1 MSPLIEDSEIVANT
15 LRSEL
20 VPIQQMSGES
30 LENSDKTSRSNE
42 QAKQASLTSIP
53 ISNSIFP
60 TRDDASDPDLI
71 ILLEA
76 EGDPLLVK
84 QENEQPDSLVPPA
97 AEITF
102 SPTTQNEIAL
112 EANQNILND
121 LNDPI
126 GNHEANDDVGH
137 SPNVD
142 GQGRGSPIDDK
153 LGSPIEDKLNE
164 NNGHNTPVGSN
175 QEPNW
180 GSLNDENRVGWGS
193 SGPKDKVSGWGS
205 PNDKIELAMRAQAA
219 LKLSLH
225 YAFTNP
231 QFNNLNSVV
240 TFYWNYFS
248 NSIIMNTIYL
258 NRMRYS
264 RV

>member
-20 VPIQQMSGES
+20 VPIPQMSGES
-30 LENSDKTSRSNE
+30 VENSDKTSRSNE

-193 SGPKDKVSGWGS
+193 SGPKDKASGWGS
-205 PNDKIELAMRAQAA
+205 PNAENREGGGSSGPKDKPSGWGSPNAENRVGWG
-219 LKLSLH
+219 S
-225 YAFTNP
+225 P
-231 QFNNLNSVV
+231 GLNDK
-240 TFYWNYFS
+240 W
-248 NSIIMNTIYL
+248 L
-258 NRMRYS
+258 G
-264 RV
+264 